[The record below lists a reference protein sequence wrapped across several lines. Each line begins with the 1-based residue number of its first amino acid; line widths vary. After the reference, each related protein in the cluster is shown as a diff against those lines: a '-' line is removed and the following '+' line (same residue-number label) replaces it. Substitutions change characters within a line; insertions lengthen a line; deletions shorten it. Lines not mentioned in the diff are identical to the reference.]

1 MKWHAKQRSLRVCQ
15 MLSLLPRQ
23 ILRMSLLIW
32 QVFNGSFG
40 DVYLL
45 LQVPVIIMI
54 IHVENVNAFHRLKII
69 HWGSAVK
76 CCVFGLWITIAGPR
90 YDGHMVIQEVISSI
104 SKMFGAICSL
114 QRSVTLQNKPS
125 TFHHV
130 ATQCSQGSYHFTDFT
145 GLIISQNALC
155 QRGEN
160 YKTPNSFK
168 CVWYH

>member
-40 DVYLL
+40 DGYLL

-114 QRSVTLQNKPS
+114 QRSVTLQKQTKHIPS
-125 TFHHV
+125 CRYPMLTRVLSF
-130 ATQCSQGSYHFTDFT
+130 YR
-145 GLIISQNALC
+145 L
-155 QRGEN
+155 
-160 YKTPNSFK
+160 YWPNHQPECTLPK
-168 CVWYH
+168 GGKL